1 MKIYIIG
8 PPASGKTTLAKKL
21 SEKYKIEYFELDL
34 LVFDDE
40 NDHKR
45 RSDEEILNKFNEI
58 LDKKNWIIEDVGR
71 TKFIKGIELSDRIYY
86 LKFSKMQIIKRIF
99 KRWKNQRKGIE
110 NYNYSPTFAQLFD
123 FLKVAN
129 SYFKKESKKLNVL
142 KKYNEKVVYLDS
154 KKINNINFEL

>member
-21 SEKYKIEYFELDL
+21 SEKYNIEYFELDL
-34 LVFDDE
+34 LIFDDE

-58 LDKKNWIIEDVGR
+58 LDKKNWIIEDVDR

-86 LKFSKMQIIKRIF
+86 LKFSRMQVIKRIF
-99 KRWKNQRKGIE
+99 KRWKNQRKGNE
-110 NYNYSPTFAQLFD
+110 VYNYPPTFAQLFD

-142 KKYNEKVVYLDS
+142 KKYNEKVVYIDS
-154 KKINNINFEL
+154 KKINSINFEL